1 MKQDT
6 KDIVVK
12 VLTEWNQYEVRMN
25 FDTDSTELISNFI
38 NIMRAMTFSSNS
50 IMNSLREVADDI
62 ESEMKFYNN
71 NEKNDEIV
79 YDTAD

>member
-6 KDIVVK
+6 NDIVVK

-25 FDTDSTELISNFI
+25 FDTDSTEMINNFI

-62 ESEMKFYNN
+62 ENEMKYYNN
-71 NEKNDEIV
+71 DKNIEV
-79 YDTAD
+79 EYATAD

>member
-6 KDIVVK
+6 NDIVVK

-25 FDTDSTELISNFI
+25 FDTDSTEMINNFI

-50 IMNSLREVADDI
+50 IMNSLREVADGI
-62 ESEMKFYNN
+62 EDEMKFYNN
-71 NEKNDEIV
+71 DKNVEIE
-79 YDTAD
+79 YATTD

>member
-71 NEKNDEIV
+71 EKNDEIV

>member
-25 FDTDSTELISNFI
+25 FDTDSTEIINNFI

-71 NEKNDEIV
+71 EKMMK
-79 YDTAD
+79 

>member
-25 FDTDSTELISNFI
+25 FDTDSTEIINNFI

-71 NEKNDEIV
+71 EKNDEIV

>member
-25 FDTDSTELISNFI
+25 FDADSTEVINNFI

-71 NEKNDEIV
+71 EKNNELV

>member
-25 FDTDSTELISNFI
+25 FDTDSTEIINNFI

-71 NEKNDEIV
+71 EKNDEIV
-79 YDTAD
+79 YDTTD

>member
-25 FDTDSTELISNFI
+25 FDTDSTEIINNFI

-71 NEKNDEIV
+71 EKNDEII

>member
-25 FDTDSTELISNFI
+25 FDTDSTEVINNFI

-50 IMNSLREVADDI
+50 IMNSLRGVADDI

-71 NEKNDEIV
+71 EKNNELV

>member
-25 FDTDSTELISNFI
+25 FDTDSTEIINNFI

-71 NEKNDEIV
+71 EKNDKIV

>member
-25 FDTDSTELISNFI
+25 FDTDSTEVINNFI

-71 NEKNDEIV
+71 EKNNELV

>member
-6 KDIVVK
+6 NDIVVK

-25 FDTDSTELISNFI
+25 FDTDSTEMINNFI

-62 ESEMKFYNN
+62 ENEMKFYNN
-71 NEKNDEIV
+71 DKNGEIE
-79 YDTAD
+79 YATTD

>member
-6 KDIVVK
+6 NDIVVK

-25 FDTDSTELISNFI
+25 FDTDSTEMINNFI

-62 ESEMKFYNN
+62 ENEMKYYNN
-71 NEKNDEIV
+71 DKNVEV
-79 YDTAD
+79 EYATAD

>member
-25 FDTDSTELISNFI
+25 FDTDSTEIINNFI

-71 NEKNDEIV
+71 DKNTELV

>member
-6 KDIVVK
+6 NDIVVK

-25 FDTDSTELISNFI
+25 FDTDSTEMINNFI

-62 ESEMKFYNN
+62 EDEMKFYNN
-71 NEKNDEIV
+71 DKNVEIE
-79 YDTAD
+79 YATTD